1 MTIPTH
7 TTLPAEAPARPRVV
21 QGRLRCGEPPTEP
34 RSPLFVGALGF
45 AQFGLFVALLGPVI
59 VSMALKV
66 NTLLASPTERT
77 SALGVVLGV
86 GAVAAFAG
94 NALFGRLS
102 DRTTSRFG
110 RRRPWIV
117 GGVLVMAAALWFI
130 AGAGSVPA
138 LAAGWFVAQLGANA
152 CFAAFTATLADQLPQ
167 RQYAK
172 VSAMVGIMQNVG
184 VLAASQIASRLT
196 DNMLGL
202 FLVPA
207 AIGVVGMVAYAVVL
221 PDPVL
226 AQRPARLDLRTLA
239 GAFWVNPLRHRDF
252 GFAWWSRFLI
262 ILSSFLFTTFRLNFL
277 VDRIGLKDAA
287 AAQAIA
293 TGILVYTVVL
303 VLAGWAAGVVSD
315 RTGRR
320 KTLVAASTGLFGV
333 GVAVLAH
340 THTVTGFYVV
350 EAVMGLAYGIYMSV
364 DMALVLQVLPNPQ
377 DSGKDLGVFNMANA
391 IPQSAAPFLGSLLL
405 GVGAAAQPSYTLL
418 LWTAAVVAV
427 AGALVILPVK
437 KVK

>member
-7 TTLPAEAPARPRVV
+7 TALATEPRP
-21 QGRLRCGEPPTEP
+21 LRCGEKPREP
-34 RSPLFVGALGF
+34 KSPGFVFALGF

-66 NTLLASPTERT
+66 NTLLPDPTART
-77 SALGVVLGV
+77 SALGLALGV
-86 GAVAAFAG
+86 GAVAAFVG

-110 RRRPWIV
+110 RRRPWMV
-117 GGVLVMAAALWFI
+117 GGVLVMAAALLLI
-130 AGAGSVPA
+130 SQAGSVPM
-138 LAAGWFVAQLGANA
+138 LAVGWFIAQLGANA
-152 CFAAFTATLADQLPQ
+152 AFSPFIATLADQLPEKQ
-167 RQYAK
+167 HAK

-184 VLAASQIASRLT
+184 VLAASLLASRLT
-196 DNMLGL
+196 DNMLLL
-202 FLVPA
+202 FMIPA
-207 AIGVVGMVAYAVVL
+207 AIGVIGMVVYAVVL

-226 AQRPARLDLRTLA
+226 DTKPPRLTLRDVAQT
-239 GAFWVNPLRHRDF
+239 FWVNPIAHPDF

-277 VDRIGLKDAA
+277 VDRVELTEAG

-293 TGILVYTVVL
+293 TGILIYTVVL

-320 KTLVAASTGLFGV
+320 KALVASSTLLFGV
-333 GVAVLAH
+333 GVALLAH
-340 THTVTGFYVV
+340 ASSLPAFYLV
-350 EAVMGLAYGIYMSV
+350 EAIMGLAYGIYMSV
-364 DMALVLQVLPNPQ
+364 DMALILEVLPNRD

-405 GVGAAAQPSYTLL
+405 AAGAGSTGPNYTLMLWAAALVALVGA
-418 LWTAAVVAV
+418 VVV
-427 AGALVILPVK
+427 LPIR